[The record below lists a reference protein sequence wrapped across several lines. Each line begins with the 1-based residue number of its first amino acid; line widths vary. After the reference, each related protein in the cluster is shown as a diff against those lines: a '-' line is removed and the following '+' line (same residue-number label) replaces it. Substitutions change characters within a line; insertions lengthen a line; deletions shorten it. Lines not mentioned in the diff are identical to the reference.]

1 MESKQTYSVRTFF
14 TWLVTISLAIYILY
28 AFSEIWAML
37 IIALMLSMIF
47 KPIVDFIEG
56 RGVRRTFSVLIVF
69 VSTGLLSIFGISIIL
84 PKIIRQM
91 KQIINLMTPENL
103 DNIFGQIEGVIHN
116 ALPFLSPINLSE
128 KISVYLQSM
137 FNIWINDLTNIVES
151 LFAIIAILIIVPFVT
166 YFLLKD
172 STLLL
177 KGIINIMPNKYFEV
191 SYWVIRKISIQLS
204 RYVRSWILDAMIV
217 GILSGLGLAMLGIN
231 NSASIGFVAGVG
243 HLIPYFGP
251 IIGGLPAIL
260 ISVVQFGD
268 FSMLPKIILMFLAVY
283 ALDNGFIQP
292 NLFSK
297 STDIHPLGIII
308 LILIGSKMLGII
320 GMLLAVP
327 AATVIKTAAK
337 EFYYGYKNYKIIRM

>member
-1 MESKQTYSVRTFF
+1 MEARQTYSVKTFF
-14 TWLVTISLAIYILY
+14 TWLTTISVAIYILY

-56 RGVRRTFSVLIVF
+56 RGIKRTYSVLIVF
-69 VSTGLLSIFGISIIL
+69 VSTGLVSIFGISIIL

-103 DNIFGQIEGVIHN
+103 DNTFGQIEGVIHS

-137 FNIWINDLTNIVES
+137 FNVWINDLTNIVES

-217 GILSGLGLAMLGIN
+217 GILSGLGLAILGIN

-308 LILIGSKMLGII
+308 LILIGSKLLGII

>member
-1 MESKQTYSVRTFF
+1 MENKHTYSLTTLF
-14 TWLVTISLAIYILY
+14 TWILTISIAAFILY
-28 AFSEIWAML
+28 TFAEIWIML
-37 IIALMLSMIF
+37 IIALLLSMIF
-47 KPIVDFIEG
+47 KPIVDFIEAQG
-56 RGVRRTFSVLIVF
+56 IKRTYSVLIVF
-69 VSTGLLSIFGISIIL
+69 VSTGVISIFGISIIL
-84 PKIIRQM
+84 PKIVHQM
-91 KQIINLMTPENL
+91 KQVINLMTPENL
-103 DNIFGQIEGVIHN
+103 DNTLGQVEKVIHST
-116 ALPFLSPINLSE
+116 LPFLRPINLSE
-128 KISVYLQSM
+128 KISADLQGM
-137 FNIWINDLTNIVES
+137 FNVWISDLTNIVES
-151 LFAIIAILIIVPFVT
+151 LFAVIAILIIVPFVT

-191 SYWVIRKISIQLS
+191 SYWVIRKISLQLS
-204 RYVRSWILDAMIV
+204 KYVRSWIFDAMIV
-217 GILSGLGLAMLGIN
+217 GIMSGLGLAILGIN

-308 LILIGSKMLGII
+308 LILIGSKLLGII

-327 AATVIKTAAK
+327 TATVIKTAAK
-337 EFYYGYKNYKIIRM
+337 EFYYGYKNYKVIRM